1 VVEMKNADR
10 RESAARKPGSLRC
23 PACFL
28 VQDFAVEDLICTLTR
43 CPRAFIYLDR
53 PVGPTVAVGA
63 CSQPRGRHQMSI
75 DPSRSPGLG
84 CNS

>member
-63 CSQPRGRHQMSI
+63 CSQPEVVTK
-75 DPSRSPGLG
+75 
-84 CNS
+84 

>member
-1 VVEMKNADR
+1 MKNADR

-53 PVGPTVAVGA
+53 PVCRRVLAA
-63 CSQPRGRHQMSI
+63 RGRHKMSI
-75 DPSRSPGLG
+75 DPSRIPGLG